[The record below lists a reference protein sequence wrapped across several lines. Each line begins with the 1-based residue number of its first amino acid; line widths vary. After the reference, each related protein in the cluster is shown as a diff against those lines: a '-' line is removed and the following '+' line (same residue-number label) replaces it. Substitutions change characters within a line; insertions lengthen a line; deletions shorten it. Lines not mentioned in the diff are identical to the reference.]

1 MAVGLGLVVVAT
13 VLPAAPA
20 RAAEEIVTVPTSGSW
35 TVEGRGWGHGIGM
48 SQWGAQG
55 AALQGLS
62 AEQILDFYYPGTTR
76 FDIGQDYALR
86 VRLSALGGAA
96 ATFGPVP
103 GSALVVADVAT
114 GQSVTAAAGARV
126 VVAKTAAGFT
136 ATAVLGGV
144 QTPLTIGA
152 ATTLAGPLDVR
163 GDGGSQVWAY
173 QASGAGVRYPATLR
187 TNATASTALEVVAHV
202 PMEQYLRGVVP
213 RESSSGWAP
222 AALQAQAVAAR
233 SYALAVRSGSG
244 TADLCD
250 TTACQVYG
258 GSASSTAAGAVTEL
272 YASTTDAAILATAR
286 ITRYHGGGPAFTQ
299 FSSTNGG
306 YSKAGSRP
314 YLVAK
319 PDPYTGTAP
328 GDTRTRWSS
337 TLSVARVQQSC
348 PAGGTLQRMV
358 LTRDGLGDLGG
369 RILSARLEC
378 TTGNATVATP
388 AFGLLSSWWR
398 PTSVGVPRGNLEVAV
413 GTAGGVRV
421 KGWALDPDTSDPV
434 TVRVTYGGQ
443 TGTTVARL
451 ERTDVGAAF
460 PGLGNLHGF
469 DETFPA
475 SAGPTSVC
483 VTVVNIGTGSDL
495 SLGCTSVTVAAGAPF
510 GSFDSV
516 GAAPGAGSPGATVTA
531 QGWSVDPD
539 APTAPVALQLV
550 VDGVVASTTTGNLP
564 RPDVGAAL
572 PGVGDA
578 HGYKLV
584 GTARAGVRQVCVRA
598 VDTPTGSTV
607 SLGCKTV
614 TVPGGPPRGNA
625 EVIAGDTGG
634 VRVAGWAL
642 DPDTTDPVSVRVDV
656 AGTSRTLRADGTRTD
671 IAGAF
676 PGYGAAHGFSAV
688 VPAPAG
694 SHVACVTA
702 LDSTGGPGVSL
713 GCATV
718 AVAGGAPRGNVEV
731 VVGRPGGVQVSG
743 WAVDPDTSASIY
755 LWADVDGGSGRPL
768 LASADRPD
776 IGAAFPALGAAH
788 GFSTMI
794 AAPPGPRTVCL
805 TALDDGAGPHTGLGC
820 WRVVVPGGSPVGNL
834 EVATGKVGGVQ
845 LTGWALDPDSTSS
858 PYLWVELDGRGQ
870 YMLASRERGDIAAAF
885 PGYGS
890 RFGFDGTVVAPPG
903 PHTVCVTIVNGGVGA
918 HTSLGCRAVSVPAGQ

>member
-1 MAVGLGLVVVAT
+1 MAAGLGLVVVAS
-13 VLPAAPA
+13 VLPALPA
-20 RAAEEIVTVPTSGSW
+20 RAAEEVVTLPASGSW
-35 TVEGRGWGHGIGM
+35 SVEGRGWGHGIGM

-55 AALQGLS
+55 AALQGLT

-86 VRLSALGGAA
+86 VRLSALGGAS
-96 ATFGPVP
+96 ATFGPVT
-103 GSALVVADVAT
+103 GSSLVVVDTAS
-114 GQSVTAAAGARV
+114 GQSVTAAPGARI

-144 QTPLTIGA
+144 QTPLTLGS
-152 ATTLAGPLDVR
+152 ATTVTGPVDVR
-163 GDGGSQVWAY
+163 DVAGGQAWAY

-187 TNATASTALEVVAHV
+187 SNATGTASLEVVAHV

-233 SYALAVRSGSG
+233 SYALAVRAGSG

-258 GSASSTAAGAVTEL
+258 GAASSTAAGAVTEL
-272 YASTTDAAILATAR
+272 YASTTDAAVLATAR
-286 ITRYHGGGPAFTQ
+286 IARYYGGGPAFTQ

-306 YSKAGSRP
+306 YSKVGSRP

-319 PDPYTGTAP
+319 PDPYSGTAP
-328 GDTRTRWSS
+328 GDTRTRWTD
-337 TLSVARVQQSC
+337 TLTVARVQQSC

-378 TTGNATVATP
+378 TTGTATIATP

-413 GTAGGVRV
+413 GTVGGVRV
-421 KGWALDPDTSDPV
+421 KGWALDPDTTDPV

-443 TGTTVARL
+443 TRSTVARL
-451 ERTDVGAAF
+451 ERADVGAAF
-460 PGLGNLHGF
+460 PGSGSLHGF

-475 SAGPTSVC
+475 SAGPVSVC
-483 VTVVNIGTGSDL
+483 VTVVNVGSGTDL
-495 SLGCTSVTVAAGAPF
+495 SLGCASVTVSAGAPF

-516 GAAPGAGSPGATVTA
+516 AAAPGSGSPGATVAA
-531 QGWSVDPD
+531 QGWAVDPD
-539 APTAPVALQLV
+539 APTAPVSVQLL
-550 VDGVVASTTTGNLP
+550 VDGVLTATATGNLP

-572 PGVGDA
+572 PGVGDS
-578 HGYKLV
+578 HGYRL
-584 GTARAGVRQVCVRA
+584 TATAAAGQREICVRA
-598 VDTPTGSTV
+598 VDTPSGSAVT
-607 SLGCKTV
+607 LGCRTV

-625 EVIAGDTGG
+625 EVIVGDTGG
-634 VRVAGWAL
+634 VRVVGWAL

-656 AGTSRTLRADGTRTD
+656 AGTSRTVRADGTRND

-676 PGYGAAHGFSAV
+676 PGYGSAHGFSAV
-688 VPAPAG
+688 LPVAAG
-694 SHVACVTA
+694 THVACVTA
-702 LDSTGGPGVSL
+702 LDSTGGAGVAL

-718 AVAGGAPRGNVEV
+718 TVAGGAPRGNVEV
-731 VVGRPGGVQVSG
+731 VAGRPGGVQVSG
-743 WAVDPDTSASIY
+743 WALDPDTTGPIY
-755 LWADVDGGSGRPL
+755 LWADVDGASGPL
-768 LASADRPD
+768 LASGRRADV
-776 IGAAFPALGAAH
+776 GAAFPALGADH
-788 GFSTMI
+788 GFSAML
-794 AAPPGPRTVCL
+794 AAASGQRTVCL
-805 TALDDGAGPHTGLGC
+805 TALDDGAGPHTELGC
-820 WRVVVPGGSPVGNL
+820 WRVTVPGGSPVGNL
-834 EVATGKVGGVQ
+834 EVAKGTPGGVQ

-870 YMLASRERGDIAAAF
+870 YMLASGERGDIAAAF

-890 RFGFDGTVVAPPG
+890 RFGFSGTVVAQPG
-903 PHTVCVTIVNGGVGA
+903 SRTVCVTIVNGGVGA
-918 HTSLGCRAVSVPAGQ
+918 HTSLGCRTVVVPAG